1 MMKTKKISKKRIS
14 ISVVS
19 LLMALLMVCLAGCNK
34 DGKDNS
40 SSGSSG
46 GIVITPD
53 DSSDTSS
60 EDNAPKL
67 EIPTRTDK
75 VKSAKD
81 ANKDVV
87 GWLYIPGLSGVD
99 HGVCHDASSYSY
111 DRRDI
116 NGKKLGGIG
125 SGKEYWVYGA
135 YYTHL
140 RNTFGDDE
148 SAMSTNTVIFG
159 HSDLG
164 ITNKNYKDDDPEGPL
179 FSQLF
184 RFRDPSFAEKTP
196 YIYFST
202 PTKTLVY
209 EVFSVFYNDAKI
221 DGGKSLWYIEP
232 EPGVDYGT
240 LLDTVKER
248 SLYKYDVDVTT
259 SDKILTLSTC
269 TVGFGLQKRGNYRFV
284 IVAKLVSDTSDLRVK
299 NASFTINA
307 DAPIPS
313 TFEKTFK
320 DYVANWKP
328 STEVVAAD
336 PGSVI
341 ESSAAS
347 SSASS
352 ASASK

>member
-1 MMKTKKISKKRIS
+1 MKDKKISKKHFS
-14 ISVVS
+14 ISVIS
-19 LLMALLMVCLAGCNK
+19 LLMALLMVCLAGCDNGSK
-34 DGKDNS
+34 ENS
-40 SSGSSG
+40 SSASSNS
-46 GIVITPD
+46 IIITPD
-53 DSSDTSS
+53 DGSDDTSS
-60 EDNAPKL
+60 DSDAPKL
-67 EIPTRTDK
+67 EIPTRTDE
-75 VKSAKD
+75 VKAAKD
-81 ANKDVV
+81 ANDDVV
-87 GWLYIPGLSGVD
+87 GWLCIPGLTDVD
-99 HGVCHDASSYSY
+99 RGVCHDASSYSY

-116 NGKKLGGIG
+116 TGKKLSGIG
-125 SGKEYWVYGA
+125 SGKEYWIYGA
-135 YYTHL
+135 YYAHL

-184 RFRDPSFAEKTP
+184 QFKDPSFAEKTP

-209 EVFSVFYNDAKI
+209 EIFSVFYNDAKI

-259 SDKILTLSTC
+259 NDKILTLSTC
-269 TVGFGLQKRGNYRFV
+269 TVGYGLQKRGNYRFV

-307 DAPIPS
+307 EAPIPS
-313 TFEKTFK
+313 TYESTFK

-328 STEVVAAD
+328 GTEVVAAD
-336 PGSVI
+336 PNSVI
-341 ESSAAS
+341 ES

-352 ASASK
+352 ASSSK

>member
-1 MMKTKKISKKRIS
+1 MKDSKIFKKRTLIPV
-14 ISVVS
+14 IA
-19 LLMALLMVCLAGCNK
+19 LLMALLMVVFTGCNK
-34 DGKDNS
+34 DDSNNGGNS
-40 SSGSSG
+40 
-46 GIVITPD
+46 IVITPD
-53 DSSDTSS
+53 NGDSGSSS
-60 EDNAPKL
+60 EDNSVPKL
-67 EIPTRTDK
+67 DIPDRTDK
-75 VKSAKD
+75 VKAAKESND
-81 ANKDVV
+81 DVV
-87 GWLYIPGLSGVD
+87 GWLYIPGLSDVD
-99 HGVCHDASSYSY
+99 AGVCHDASSYSY

-116 NGKKLGGIG
+116 NGKKLGGVG

-140 RNTFGDDE
+140 RNTFGSDASD
-148 SAMSTNTVIFG
+148 MSTNTVIFG

-164 ITNKNYKDDDPEGPL
+164 ITNKSYKDDDPEGPL

-184 RFRDPSFAEKTP
+184 NFRDPSFAEKTP

-232 EPGVDYGT
+232 EPGIDYGT

-248 SLYKYDVDVTT
+248 SLYKYDVDVTAA
-259 SDKILTLSTC
+259 DKILTLSTC

-284 IVAKLVSDTSDLRVK
+284 IVAKLVTDENSLVQK

-307 DAPIPS
+307 EAPVPKTYSDA
-313 TFEKTFK
+313 FN

-328 STEVVAAD
+328 STESIAARS
-336 PGSVI
+336 PIVI
-341 ESSAAS
+341 
-347 SSASS
+347 
-352 ASASK
+352 

>member
-1 MMKTKKISKKRIS
+1 MKDSKIFKKHTLIP
-14 ISVVS
+14 VVA
-19 LLMALLMVCLAGCNK
+19 LLMALLMVVFTGCNK
-34 DGKDNS
+34 DGSNNS
-40 SSGSSG
+40 GNS
-46 GIVITPD
+46 IVITPD
-53 DSSDTSS
+53 NSDSGSSS
-60 EDNAPKL
+60 EDNSVPKL
-67 EIPTRTDK
+67 DIPDRTDK
-75 VKSAKD
+75 VKAAKESND
-81 ANKDVV
+81 DVV
-87 GWLYIPGLSGVD
+87 GWLYIPGLSDVD
-99 HGVCHDASSYSY
+99 AGVCHDASSYSY

-116 NGKKLGGIG
+116 NGKKLGGVG

-140 RNTFGDDE
+140 RNTFGSDSSD
-148 SAMSTNTVIFG
+148 MSTNTVIFG

-164 ITNKNYKDDDPEGPL
+164 ITNKSYKDDDPEGPL

-184 RFRDPSFAEKTP
+184 NFKDPSFAEKTP

-232 EPGVDYGT
+232 EPGIDYGT

-248 SLYKYDVDVTT
+248 SLYKYDVDVTAA
-259 SDKILTLSTC
+259 DKILTLSTC

-284 IVAKLVSDTSDLRVK
+284 IVAKLVTDENSLVQK

-307 DAPIPS
+307 EAPVP
-313 TFEKTFK
+313 KTYSGAFN

-328 STEVVAAD
+328 STESIAANS
-336 PGSVI
+336 SV
-341 ESSAAS
+341 SSNG
-347 SSASS
+347 
-352 ASASK
+352 

>member
-1 MMKTKKISKKRIS
+1 MKNKKISKKRIS
-14 ISVVS
+14 ISVIS

-60 EDNAPKL
+60 GDNAPKP

-164 ITNKNYKDDDPEGPL
+164 ITNKN
-179 FSQLF
+179 
-184 RFRDPSFAEKTP
+184 
-196 YIYFST
+196 
-202 PTKTLVY
+202 
-209 EVFSVFYNDAKI
+209 
-221 DGGKSLWYIEP
+221 
-232 EPGVDYGT
+232 
-240 LLDTVKER
+240 
-248 SLYKYDVDVTT
+248 
-259 SDKILTLSTC
+259 
-269 TVGFGLQKRGNYRFV
+269 
-284 IVAKLVSDTSDLRVK
+284 
-299 NASFTINA
+299 
-307 DAPIPS
+307 
-313 TFEKTFK
+313 
-320 DYVANWKP
+320 
-328 STEVVAAD
+328 
-336 PGSVI
+336 
-341 ESSAAS
+341 
-347 SSASS
+347 
-352 ASASK
+352 

>member
-1 MMKTKKISKKRIS
+1 MKDSKIFKKRTLIPV
-14 ISVVS
+14 IA
-19 LLMALLMVCLAGCNK
+19 LLMALLMVVFTGCNK
-34 DGKDNS
+34 DDSNNGGNS
-40 SSGSSG
+40 
-46 GIVITPD
+46 IVITPD
-53 DSSDTSS
+53 NGDSGSSS
-60 EDNAPKL
+60 EDNSVPKL
-67 EIPTRTDK
+67 DIPDRTDK
-75 VKSAKD
+75 VKAAKESND
-81 ANKDVV
+81 DVV
-87 GWLYIPGLSGVD
+87 GWLYIPGLSDVD
-99 HGVCHDASSYSY
+99 AGVCHDASSYSY

-116 NGKKLGGIG
+116 NGKKLGGVG

-140 RNTFGDDE
+140 RNTFGSDASD
-148 SAMSTNTVIFG
+148 MSTNTVIFG

-164 ITNKNYKDDDPEGPL
+164 ITNKSYKDDDPEGPL

-184 RFRDPSFAEKTP
+184 NFRDPSFAEKTP

-232 EPGVDYGT
+232 EPGIDYGT

-248 SLYKYDVDVTT
+248 SLYKYDVDVTAA
-259 SDKILTLSTC
+259 DKILTLSTC

-284 IVAKLVSDTSDLRVK
+284 IVAKLVTDENSLVQK

-307 DAPIPS
+307 EAPVPKTYSDA
-313 TFEKTFK
+313 FN

-328 STEVVAAD
+328 STESIAANS
-336 PGSVI
+336 SV
-341 ESSAAS
+341 SSNG
-347 SSASS
+347 
-352 ASASK
+352 

>member
-1 MMKTKKISKKRIS
+1 MIMKDIKISKKHIFL
-14 ISVVS
+14 SVIPV
-19 LLMALLMVCLAGCNK
+19 LMVLIMICFAGCNK
-34 DGKDNS
+34 S
-40 SSGSSG
+40 QGSSESESSHNP
-46 GIVITPD
+46 IVITPGNSSGEDSD
-53 DSSDTSS
+53 DT
-60 EDNAPKL
+60 PKIEL
-67 EIPTRTDK
+67 PVRTDE
-75 VKSAKD
+75 VNSAIKNND
-81 ANKDVV
+81 DVV
-87 GWLYIPGLSGVD
+87 GWLYIPGLTDVD
-99 HGVCHDASSYSY
+99 RGVCHDASSYSY

-116 NGKKLGGIG
+116 TGKKLGGIG

-135 YYTHL
+135 YYSHL
-140 RNTFGDDE
+140 RNTFGEDASD
-148 SAMSTNTVIFG
+148 MSTNTVIFG

-184 RFRDPSFAEKTP
+184 NFKDPSFAEKTP

-232 EPGVDYGT
+232 EPGIDYGT

-259 SDKILTLSTC
+259 NDKILTLSTC
-269 TVGFGLQKRGNYRFV
+269 TVGFGLQKRANYRFV
-284 IVAKLVSDTSDLRVK
+284 VVAKLVSDTSDLRVK

-307 DAPIPS
+307 DAPVPS
-313 TFEKTFK
+313 TFADAFK
-320 DYVANWKP
+320 DYAANWKP
-328 STEVVAAD
+328 SAEAVSA
-336 PGSVI
+336 SS
-341 ESSAAS
+341 ESSPAES

-352 ASASK
+352 ASSSK

>member
-1 MMKTKKISKKRIS
+1 MKDSKIFKKRTLIPV
-14 ISVVS
+14 IA
-19 LLMALLMVCLAGCNK
+19 LLMALLMVVFTGCNK
-34 DGKDNS
+34 DDSNNGGNS
-40 SSGSSG
+40 
-46 GIVITPD
+46 IVITPD
-53 DSSDTSS
+53 NGDSGSSS
-60 EDNAPKL
+60 EDNSVPKL
-67 EIPTRTDK
+67 DIPDRTDK
-75 VKSAKD
+75 VKAAKESND
-81 ANKDVV
+81 DVV
-87 GWLYIPGLSGVD
+87 GWLYIPGLSDVD
-99 HGVCHDASSYSY
+99 AGVCHDASSYSY

-116 NGKKLGGIG
+116 NGKKLGGVG

-140 RNTFGDDE
+140 RNTFGSDASD
-148 SAMSTNTVIFG
+148 MSTNTVIFG

-164 ITNKNYKDDDPEGPL
+164 ITNKSYKDDDPEGPL

-184 RFRDPSFAEKTP
+184 NFKDPSFAEKTP

-232 EPGVDYGT
+232 EPGIDYGT

-248 SLYKYDVDVTT
+248 SLYKYDVDVTAA
-259 SDKILTLSTC
+259 DKILTLSTC

-284 IVAKLVSDTSDLRVK
+284 IVAKLVTDENSLVQK

-307 DAPIPS
+307 EAPVPKTYSDA
-313 TFEKTFK
+313 FN

-328 STEVVAAD
+328 STESIAANS
-336 PGSVI
+336 SV
-341 ESSAAS
+341 SSNG
-347 SSASS
+347 
-352 ASASK
+352 

>member
-1 MMKTKKISKKRIS
+1 MKDSKIFKKRIL
-14 ISVVS
+14 IPVIA
-19 LLMALLMVCLAGCNK
+19 LLMALLMVVFTGCNK
-34 DGKDNS
+34 DDSNNGGNS
-40 SSGSSG
+40 
-46 GIVITPD
+46 IVITPD
-53 DSSDTSS
+53 NGDSGSSS
-60 EDNAPKL
+60 EDNSVPKL
-67 EIPTRTDK
+67 DIPDRTDK
-75 VKSAKD
+75 VKAAKESND
-81 ANKDVV
+81 DVV
-87 GWLYIPGLSGVD
+87 GWLYIPGLSDVD
-99 HGVCHDASSYSY
+99 AGVCHDASSYSY

-116 NGKKLGGIG
+116 NGKKLGGVG

-140 RNTFGDDE
+140 RNTFGSDASD
-148 SAMSTNTVIFG
+148 MSTNTVIFG

-164 ITNKNYKDDDPEGPL
+164 ITNKSYKDDDPEGPL

-184 RFRDPSFAEKTP
+184 NFKDPSFAEKTP

-232 EPGVDYGT
+232 EPGIDYGT

-248 SLYKYDVDVTT
+248 SLYKYDVDVTAA
-259 SDKILTLSTC
+259 DKILTLSTC

-284 IVAKLVSDTSDLRVK
+284 IVAKLVTDENSLVQK

-307 DAPIPS
+307 EAPVPKTYSDA
-313 TFEKTFK
+313 FN

-328 STEVVAAD
+328 STESIAANS
-336 PGSVI
+336 SV
-341 ESSAAS
+341 SSNG
-347 SSASS
+347 
-352 ASASK
+352 